1 MSKKKTIALVG
12 NPNSGKTSLFN
23 QLTGLRQ
30 KVGNFPGVTVER
42 KLANIHLE
50 QIGDVKLIDL
60 PGTYSLYPTSMEENV
75 VLDTLLNNHHEEKP
89 NLVVYVLDSSNL
101 ENHFLLLSQLCDL
114 QLNLILALNMSDVL
128 QGKGKAIDVDKLS
141 KFLNIPIV
149 KINGRTGE
157 GTDTLKE
164 LMVNQI
170 DNPIFSNTFY
180 ELNSQE
186 KKIIQAVES
195 VFENENEYQK
205 LLIVQHSKHL
215 SFLSGDKK
223 IIIEKFVNEFDFKR
237 IEAQLEEIMKRFQ
250 TFSFN
255 LKSFINHHKSP
266 ETSLSDRL
274 DRWLTHPII
283 GPFVFFFLMLFTFQ
297 AIFSWATIPMD
308 WIDESFAFFAG
319 FLSEMLPDSVLTNL
333 LIEGIIP
340 GLSGIAMF
348 VPQIF
353 ILFLIISMFEE
364 IGYMSRAVY
373 LFDGIMQRFGMNG
386 RSIVTLIS
394 GGACAVPAIMS
405 TRIISNWKE
414 RLITIMVTP
423 LISCSARIPVFA
435 ILVAFLIP
443 SYKVLYVFNS
453 QGLVFMG
460 LYLLG
465 ILSALISAI
474 VFKKILK
481 SEEASYLMIEMPDY
495 KMPDWK
501 NVFFNVWN
509 KVKSFVLVAGKVI
522 FFISIVLW
530 FLASYGGNFNDEKV
544 KKYQAEA
551 QQIGLDE
558 EAVDTYVNSKK
569 LEYSYA
575 GQMGKLIEP
584 AIEPL
589 GFDWKIGIA
598 LITSF
603 AAREVFVGTMS
614 TLYSIGND
622 NPQTIREKLKNV
634 VNPKTGKPMFTF
646 AVALSLLLFYVFALQ
661 CMSTLAVVYKET
673 KSWKWPIIQ
682 FIYMGA
688 MAYFTSLI
696 AYQLFK

>member
-1 MSKKKTIALVG
+1 
-12 NPNSGKTSLFN
+12 
-23 QLTGLRQ
+23 
-30 KVGNFPGVTVER
+30 
-42 KLANIHLE
+42 
-50 QIGDVKLIDL
+50 
-60 PGTYSLYPTSMEENV
+60 
-75 VLDTLLNNHHEEKP
+75 
-89 NLVVYVLDSSNL
+89 
-101 ENHFLLLSQLCDL
+101 
-114 QLNLILALNMSDVL
+114 
-128 QGKGKAIDVDKLS
+128 
-141 KFLNIPIV
+141 
-149 KINGRTGE
+149 
-157 GTDTLKE
+157 
-164 LMVNQI
+164 
-170 DNPIFSNTFY
+170 
-180 ELNSQE
+180 
-186 KKIIQAVES
+186 
-195 VFENENEYQK
+195 
-205 LLIVQHSKHL
+205 
-215 SFLSGDKK
+215 
-223 IIIEKFVNEFDFKR
+223 
-237 IEAQLEEIMKRFQ
+237 
-250 TFSFN
+250 
-255 LKSFINHHKSP
+255 
-266 ETSLSDRL
+266 
-274 DRWLTHPII
+274 
-283 GPFVFFFLMLFTFQ
+283 
-297 AIFSWATIPMD
+297 MD

-319 FLSEMLPDSVLTNL
+319 FLSEMLPDGVLTNL
-333 LIEGIIP
+333 LTEGIIP

-364 IGYMSRAVY
+364 VGYMSRAVY

-443 SYKVLYVFNS
+443 SFKVFYVFNS

-465 ILSALISAI
+465 IISALFSAF

-481 SEEASYLMIEMPDY
+481 SEETSYLMIEMPDY

-544 KKYQAEA
+544 KKYQTEA
-551 QQIGLDE
+551 QQMDYDE
-558 EAVDTYVNSKK
+558 EAIEVFVNSKK

-575 GQMGKLIEP
+575 GQMGKFIEP
-584 AIEPL
+584 VIEPL

-622 NPQTIREKLKNV
+622 NPQTIREKLKNE

-673 KSWKWPIIQ
+673 RSWKWPIIQ
-682 FIYMGA
+682 FVYMGA
-688 MAYFTSLI
+688 MAYFASLI